1 VSTNTLPTIVLQS
14 PNAAVSVLAPVT
26 LDLEALASD
35 AEGSLS
41 KVEFF
46 ANSILIGTVNTVPS
60 GTVARFRWVGNDP
73 GTFQITAKA
82 TDSNGASVITAGIAV
97 TVTGLPLK
105 VSQNKWSYE
114 YDAIG
119 NVTKITDPL
128 SKVTVISY
136 DALNRRDTVTQPQ
149 ATPADASPITK
160 FGYDGLDQ
168 LVSVTDPRNLITTYI
183 RDGLGNLNSQ
193 SSPDTGLTSNSLF
206 DAAGNLKTSTDARGK
221 ATNYEYDA
229 LNRVTKVS
237 WATGTPTVIEYDGG
251 TSPQANDIGRLTK
264 LTDES
269 GNTRYYYDLPGRV
282 VKKEQTTIATQGGS
296 AKLFTVFY
304 AYADNTA
311 PAGSIGRL
319 IGITYPSGAKVVMG
333 YDGAGNIQTV
343 SLNPVNS
350 NGVGTN
356 AAISLPIASALQ
368 YFPFG
373 SSGSMA
379 KTWVWGDANAATPRT
394 TSRSFD
400 AVGRMTSYDLGQAS
414 NNDLKRTVSYDAL
427 GRIEQFSQST
437 AATVNTP
444 TIDQTFTYDGLDRL
458 TNQTIANT
466 SYGWGYDIG
475 GNRTSNTIGGTNFTN
490 TVSPSSNK
498 LLNITGPTP
507 AKTNLFDNAGNL
519 TTDGTIGYVYSDRGR
534 MASSTKANLTTS
546 YKYNGAG
553 QRVSKAGPTTIVDTG
568 TNYYVYDEV
577 GQMLGEYDANAKPIQ
592 ETVYLGEMPLAVIK
606 QETNN
611 TTNQIDTKLN
621 YIHTDHL
628 NTPRVIT
635 RAEDGKVVWK
645 WAGEAFGTT
654 PAQEN
659 PSNLTQFVYN
669 PRFPGQMYDRETNL
683 HYNYFRDYDPQVG
696 RYVQSDPIGLG
707 GGTNTFT
714 YALNRPVSFIDRLG
728 LDVFLCMQ
736 PAFGISFN
744 PVDLHWIKTD
754 TAEDG
759 MGGLKGK
766 EPGNE
771 SGAMPGDK
779 VGVID
784 HSGRSH
790 KPGAFCKK
798 IENVDDKKV
807 NEQLKLGRDLGRWG
821 PTNQCQ
827 SFAREVL
834 GNARVASPSLTPF
847 DNPSIW
853 GF

>member
-1 VSTNTLPTIVLQS
+1 LV
-14 PNAAVSVLAPVT
+14 
-26 LDLEALASD
+26 
-35 AEGSLS
+35 
-41 KVEFF
+41 
-46 ANSILIGTVNTVPS
+46 
-60 GTVARFRWVGNDP
+60 VG
-73 GTFQITAKA
+73 IK
-82 TDSNGASVITAGIAV
+82 
-97 TVTGLPLK
+97 
-105 VSQNKWSYE
+105 
-114 YDAIG
+114 
-119 NVTKITDPL
+119 
-128 SKVTVISY
+128 
-136 DALNRRDTVTQPQ
+136 
-149 ATPADASPITK
+149 
-160 FGYDGLDQ
+160 
-168 LVSVTDPRNLITTYI
+168 
-183 RDGLGNLNSQ
+183 NLNSQ

-206 DAAGNLKTSTDARGK
+206 NDAGNLKTSTDARGK

-251 TSPQANDIGRLTK
+251 ASPQANYIGRLTK

-269 GNTRYYYDLPGRV
+269 GNTRYYYDLLGRV
-282 VKKEQTTIATQGGS
+282 VKKEQATIATQGGT
-296 AKLFTVFY
+296 AKLFTVLY
-304 AYADNTA
+304 SHADNTA

-379 KTWVWGDANAATPRT
+379 KSWIWGNSGGDANATTPRT

-437 AATVNTP
+437 ATTVNTP

-475 GNRTSNTIGGTNFTN
+475 GNRTSNTIGGTSYTN
-490 TVSPSSNK
+490 TVSTSSNK
-498 LLNITGPTP
+498 LLTTTGPTP

-519 TTDGTIGYVYSDRGR
+519 TSDGTIGYVYSDRGR

-553 QRVSKAGPTTIVDTG
+553 QRVSKAGPATIIETG
-568 TNYYVYDEV
+568 TNYYVYDEA

-592 ETVYLGEMPLAVIK
+592 ETVYLGEMPLAVLK
-606 QETNN
+606 QETNS

-645 WAGEAFGTT
+645 WSGEAFGTT

-696 RYVQSDPIGLG
+696 RYVQSDPIGLAAGTTQTFGYVG
-707 GGTNTFT
+707 GNPISLSDT
-714 YALNRPVSFIDRLG
+714 LG
-728 LDVFLCMQ
+728 LATNEEIRKAVSTLQCAN
-736 PAFGISFN
+736 PSAFGILPRSVSMADTGEN
-744 PVDLHWIKTD
+744 GAGMTDWGNNVTLNSKLYGDSKTPVDEFLRSEFLQSLAHEMLHV
-754 TAEDG
+754 
-759 MGGLKGK
+759 
-766 EPGNE
+766 NE
-771 SGAMPGDK
+771 SLFEKAISRIRMGNPLGVLHRRLDAKADAMITRQVLDQYNAALKNGDT
-779 VGVID
+779 GC
-784 HSGRSH
+784 SCTR
-790 KPGAFCKK
+790 
-798 IENVDDKKV
+798 
-807 NEQLKLGRDLGRWG
+807 
-821 PTNQCQ
+821 
-827 SFAREVL
+827 
-834 GNARVASPSLTPF
+834 
-847 DNPSIW
+847 
-853 GF
+853 